1 MKKLFASLMLAA
13 ASTVSQAQPVINV
26 VWPFSISSA
35 DANMVRALIDQANS
49 QQNRYKF
56 VFLSK
61 QGAGGTIAA
70 SHVLENSDNH
80 VLVSSSSFYVRPMLY
95 KESHDATQF
104 NMIGTMCMGK
114 PLAIFSRKYASL
126 KEIGN
131 KEISIGINNGSI
143 VQLVSRG
150 IKTGSNI
157 KIVEIAYKGTPEAT
171 TDVLGGHLDA
181 SVDFVGPATFSR
193 FPTNTKVNVLG
204 ITGNVSHPGMPT
216 FKSQG
221 IEGLDILVN
230 NYSIFV
236 SKTLPVAQ
244 QQELNSIFNNAFN
257 EGVRENC
264 ENDFGRLVKS
274 TYAQAGKLHQE
285 NIAAWRRIT
294 QGIPKE

>member
-1 MKKLFASLMLAA
+1 MKKIFALFLMTVVSL
-13 ASTVSQAQPVINV
+13 VSQAQPVINV

-35 DANMVRALIDQANS
+35 DANMTRALIDQAN
-49 QQNRYKF
+49 QQQTKYKF

-70 SHVLENSDNH
+70 GQVLDNPTNH
-80 VLVSSSSFYVRPMLY
+80 VLISSSSFYVRPMLY

-104 NMIGTMCMGK
+104 NLINTICHGK
-114 PLAIFSRKYASL
+114 PLAIFSKKYASL

-150 IKTGSNI
+150 VKAGSNF
-157 KIVEIAYKGTPEAT
+157 KIVEVPYKGTPEANK
-171 TDVLGGHLDA
+171 DVLGGHLDA

-221 IEGLDILVN
+221 IEGLDILVS
-230 NYSIFV
+230 NYNIFV

-244 QQELNSIFNNAFN
+244 QQELNIIFNNAFN

-264 ENDFGRLVKS
+264 EDDFGQLIKS
-274 TYAQAGKLHQE
+274 SYTQAGKLHQD
-285 NIAAWRRIT
+285 NIIAWRRLT
-294 QGIPKE
+294 QGMPRE

>member
-1 MKKLFASLMLAA
+1 MKKILTSLAM
-13 ASTVSQAQPVINV
+13 TVVSLVAQAQPVINV

-35 DANMVRALIDQANS
+35 DANMVRALIDQTNQPPAK
-49 QQNRYKF
+49 YKF

-61 QGAGGTIAA
+61 PGAGGTIAA
-70 SHVLENSDNH
+70 SHVLDHPDNH
-80 VLVSSSSFYVRPMLY
+80 VLISSSSFYVRPMLY

-104 NMIGTMCMGK
+104 NMISTMCVGK
-114 PLAIFSRKYASL
+114 PLAIFSKKYASL

-150 IKTGSNI
+150 VKSGSNL
-157 KIVEIAYKGTPEAT
+157 KIVEVPYKGTPEAT

-181 SVDFVGPATFSR
+181 SVDFVGPVTFAR

-204 ITGNVSHPGMPT
+204 ITGNVSHAGMPT

-221 IEGLDILVN
+221 IEGLDMLVN
-230 NYSIFV
+230 NYNIFV

-244 QQELNSIFNNAFN
+244 QQELNTIFNNAFS
-257 EGVRENC
+257 EVVRENC
-264 ENDFGRLVKS
+264 ENDFGQLVKS
-274 TYAQAGKLHQE
+274 SYAQAGKLHQD
-285 NIAAWRRIT
+285 NIVAWRRIT
-294 QGIPKE
+294 QGMPRE